1 MSLST
6 LLNELKCIII
16 SLLSLNTRKDLR
28 LTDREFSTLV
38 KPYMIHRVYI
48 SSRKPVLDRLL
59 DIAYDEVFANAV
71 TTVQFGFL
79 MLHNILSH
87 KEYITALRIDEDL
100 EYRGEDLEDRDKGK
114 LDKEKLDNN
123 SYIQL
128 LSMYEDQNKVTSTR
142 EDLACVT
149 KVFRHLPNVKH
160 VEFKPKDWHYLY
172 EYSEISPYIV

>member
-1 MSLST
+1 
-6 LLNELKCIII
+6 
-16 SLLSLNTRKDLR
+16 
-28 LTDREFSTLV
+28 
-38 KPYMIHRVYI
+38 MIHRVYI

-142 EDLACVT
+142 EDLAYMT
-149 KVFRHLPNVKH
+149 KAFCHLPNVKH
-160 VEFKPKDWHYLY
+160 VEFKPEDWHYLY
-172 EYSEISPYIV
+172 RYGEISPYTVR